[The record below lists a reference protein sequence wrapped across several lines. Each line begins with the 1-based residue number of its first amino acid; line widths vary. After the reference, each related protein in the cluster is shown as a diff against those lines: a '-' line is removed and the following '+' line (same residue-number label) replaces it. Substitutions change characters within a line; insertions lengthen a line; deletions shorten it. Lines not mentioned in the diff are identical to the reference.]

1 VTEPTFPFGK
11 NWQEFLRRFDQERLR
26 VAAESLI
33 GFLPLHDLRG
43 KTFLDVGCGS
53 GLFSYA
59 AYTLGAERIVSFDAD
74 SDSVA
79 CCKVLRAQAGDPDS
93 WEVAQGSVL
102 DREFTSRLGTFDL
115 VYAWGVLHHTGRMWD
130 SIRISTDLVSPGGY
144 YYIALYNKILSRDG
158 RAAWVHDFWTSV
170 KRLYNE
176 HPALGLYV
184 LEPLAMAAYL
194 GLVLLRGENPVAHVR
209 NYKSQRG
216 MSWSTDATD
225 WLGGYPYEFAT
236 VEEVFSF
243 VRQARRDFNL
253 VNLRVTSGR
262 GLNWYLFER
271 TEIPSS

>member
-1 VTEPTFPFGK
+1 
-11 NWQEFLRRFDQERLR
+11 
-26 VAAESLI
+26 
-33 GFLPLHDLRG
+33 
-43 KTFLDVGCGS
+43 
-53 GLFSYA
+53 
-59 AYTLGAERIVSFDAD
+59 
-74 SDSVA
+74 
-79 CCKVLRAQAGDPDS
+79 
-93 WEVAQGSVL
+93 
-102 DREFTSRLGTFDL
+102 
-115 VYAWGVLHHTGRMWD
+115 M
-130 SIRISTDLVSPGGY
+130 
-144 YYIALYNKILSRDG
+144 
-158 RAAWVHDFWTSV
+158 
-170 KRLYNE
+170 
-176 HPALGLYV
+176 GLYV